1 MERGN
6 AGSAFQIGSSLIGL
20 MKQPAPES
28 GAGWTNENEGL
39 KSAMGATEVD
49 LPVDLA
55 DFFLEDRQ
63 TGPFVFAHHVAVWEC
78 IDGSFFGFTGE
89 EKDPLLAAAFE
100 DGDATVED
108 VSFTG
113 FFADSGERHE
123 CEWVVE
129 WIRSSNGRPTG
140 SGGRAFA

>member
-1 MERGN
+1 
-6 AGSAFQIGSSLIGL
+6 

-28 GAGWTNENEGL
+28 GAGWTIENDGL
-39 KSAMGATEVD
+39 KTGMGATGVD
-49 LPVDLA
+49 PPAGLA

-63 TGPFVFAHHVAVWEC
+63 SGPFVFAHHVAVREG
-78 IDGSFFGFTGE
+78 IDGSFFGFTSE

-123 CEWVVE
+123 CEWVVG
-129 WIRSSNGRPTG
+129 WIRSSMGRPSM